1 MIVMERG
8 TWSGLPAEQSARPA
22 RDVAGLV
29 GLRGIE
35 YVLRFGEFT
44 MSPRR
49 KAPQVFPLGRNVSE
63 ILWQNIHR
71 ISKR

>member
-1 MIVMERG
+1 MIVMESG
-8 TWSGLPAEQSARPA
+8 TWSELPTEQSATPA

-49 KAPQVFPLGRNVSE
+49 KAPQVFPVGRNVSE

-71 ISKR
+71 ICRR

>member
-1 MIVMERG
+1 M
-8 TWSGLPAEQSARPA
+8 WSGLPAEQSATPA
-22 RDVAGLV
+22 RDGAGLV
-29 GLRGIE
+29 GLCGIE

-49 KAPQVFPLGRNVSE
+49 KAPQVFPQVFPLGRNASE

>member
-8 TWSGLPAEQSARPA
+8 TRSGLPAAQSVMPA

-49 KAPQVFPLGRNVSE
+49 KAPQVFPLGGNVSE
-63 ILWQNIHR
+63 I
-71 ISKR
+71 